1 MKKILAIVKRDIKS
15 GMRDWLIVYLS
26 LAPFLIALILRML
39 MPSVGNTT
47 VNVVT
52 LRDDPIATAIE
63 SFVKLETVNTLPL
76 LEARVKRM
84 DDVFGIITIE
94 GGVELVT
101 QGNEGEGSK
110 EMIKSILYRIQYPDV
125 DTGIDVVFSD
135 MGWEM
140 SPLKLQGGTLL
151 MIFTTVFGGMFI
163 VLNLVDEKMYNTLKA
178 LNVAPVSRIQMV
190 VGKALLG
197 FILPMIGTIGAALI
211 LGFNGIHLGQFLTS
225 VFSISLISV
234 IIGFGIGVVNSEPI
248 AAVASMKMV
257 FVPVLASVF
266 GAMFLSDQWQW
277 VLYWSPFYWAY
288 DSLHAI
294 LLDEGTWKQVL
305 GNSMII
311 FALTAL
317 TFYGLRKRIREGF
330 N

>member
-84 DDVFGIITIE
+84 DDVFGIISIE